1 MNKFFDQGY
10 DEYKD
15 APDLM
20 LIEVWRRAFTA
31 IGADMGVQD
40 FVNGYIAARKHREDS
55 R

>member
-1 MNKFFDQGY
+1 MNKFFDLGY
-10 DEYKD
+10 DQYKK
-15 APDLM
+15 APDLI

-40 FVNGYIAARKHREDS
+40 FVDGYITARKHRKE